1 MIETL
6 KCDDFFRVCIFSLW
20 LCFALLPHLRH
31 FFSVRFF
38 ARNMT
43 STGAIFRQQ
52 QQQRGAITTSSI
64 KKKTV
69 ARRRRVQHQRATVFR
84 RRKQTI
90 TAGAFNTHSF
100 DAPGNFRENLSVGL
114 SVGIVL
120 KEDQGTDAIVYG
132 KISDFL
138 TNSKRHPR
146 GIKVRLEDG
155 SIGRVCEIGEGEGQE
170 KDEEKET
177 SVASAKEKGSS
188 DDSED
193 TSDDNDE
200 DDREEEDDKEEEES
214 NVVYVRGLPKN
225 EEDIEKVKEA
235 ILAIVLDNHSNSGIE
250 KDDIVSIKIPKRSGT
265 RAIQGFGFIECKD
278 VEIATNVIRE
288 LNGQSLEIA
297 ASKSDDGSSNDSE
310 TTAMKISASFS
321 VNKKKKTKKD
331 DDIADGERKSKKSR
345 PTKAEK
351 ERLEQEKKEQQIL
364 EARKAM
370 EEDAL
375 KLLERQRKE
384 KERKEKEIQAKL
396 EKEEVAR
403 QAKEKRTMELL
414 LKRKEAQERNR
425 AKVQAEQERL
435 EQIDREARALGD
447 ITIDESWLTE
457 MEEIKATISAL
468 K

>member
-1 MIETL
+1 MSSASAA
-6 KCDDFFRVCIFSLW
+6 FHRG
-20 LCFALLPHLRH
+20 AL
-31 FFSVRFF
+31 V
-38 ARNMT
+38 T
-43 STGAIFRQQ
+43 ST
-52 QQQRGAITTSSI
+52 T
-64 KKKTV
+64 
-69 ARRRRVQHQRATVFR
+69 RRRRQ
-84 RRKQTI
+84 RKQRVWFEI
-90 TAGAFNTHSF
+90 TAGAFSAPTHSF

-120 KEDQGTDAIVYG
+120 KEDQGTDAIVHG

-155 SIGRVCEIGEGEGQE
+155 SIGRVCEIGGGGG
-170 KDEEKET
+170 EKEEET
-177 SVASAKEKGSS
+177 EASGVGHAKKEGSS
-188 DDSED
+188 DESED
-193 TSDDNDE
+193 IDD
-200 DDREEEDDKEEEES
+200 DDDEEEETETEEQS

-235 ILAIVLDNHSNSGIE
+235 ILVMVLNNDIINSGIG
-250 KDDIVSIKIPKRSGT
+250 KDDIVSVKIPKRSGT

-278 VEIATNVIRE
+278 IETASNVIRE
-288 LNGQSLEIA
+288 LNGQSLEIVQ
-297 ASKSDDGSSNDSE
+297 SKSADEEDDDSSSSSSSSSSNSSNNHSE
-310 TTAMKISASFS
+310 TTAMKLSASFS
-321 VNKKKKTKKD
+321 VNKKKTTKLENDTDESKRK
-331 DDIADGERKSKKSR
+331 GKKSK

-351 ERLEQEKKEQQIL
+351 ERLEHEKREQQII

-375 KLLERQRKE
+375 KLLERQRRE

-414 LKRKEAQERNR
+414 LKRKEAQDRNR

-435 EQIDREARALGD
+435 DRIDQEAKALGD
-447 ITIDESWLTE
+447 IAVDESWLME
-457 MEEIKATISAL
+457 MEEIKAKISAL

>member
-1 MIETL
+1 MSSARAA
-6 KCDDFFRVCIFSLW
+6 FHRG
-20 LCFALLPHLRH
+20 AL
-31 FFSVRFF
+31 V
-38 ARNMT
+38 T
-43 STGAIFRQQ
+43 ST
-52 QQQRGAITTSSI
+52 T
-64 KKKTV
+64 
-69 ARRRRVQHQRATVFR
+69 RRRRQ
-84 RRKQTI
+84 RKQRVLFEI
-90 TAGAFNTHSF
+90 TAGAFSAPTHSF
-100 DAPGNFRENLSVGL
+100 DAQGNFRENLSVGL

-120 KEDQGTDAIVYG
+120 KEDQGTDAIVHG

-155 SIGRVCEIGEGEGQE
+155 SIGRVCEIGGGGGEKE
-170 KDEEKET
+170 EEKEA
-177 SVASAKEKGSS
+177 SGVAHAKKEGSS
-188 DDSED
+188 DESED
-193 TSDDNDE
+193 IDD
-200 DDREEEDDKEEEES
+200 DDDEEEETETEEQS

-235 ILAIVLDNHSNSGIE
+235 ILVMVLNNDNNNSGIG
-250 KDDIVSIKIPKRSGT
+250 KDDIVSVKIPKRSGT

-278 VEIATNVIRE
+278 IETASNVIRE
-288 LNGQSLEIA
+288 LNGQSLEIVK
-297 ASKSDDGSSNDSE
+297 SKSADEEDDDSSSNSSSSSSNSSNNHSE
-310 TTAMKISASFS
+310 TTAMKLSASFS
-321 VNKKKKTKKD
+321 VNKKKTTKLENGTDESKRK
-331 DDIADGERKSKKSR
+331 GKKSK

-351 ERLEQEKKEQQIL
+351 ERLEHEKREQQII

-375 KLLERQRKE
+375 KLLERQRRE

-414 LKRKEAQERNR
+414 LKRKEAQDRNR

-435 EQIDREARALGD
+435 DRIDQEAKALGD
-447 ITIDESWLTE
+447 IAVDESWLME
-457 MEEIKATISAL
+457 MEEIKAKISAL